1 MAWLL
6 SEADVERVLTM
17 EMALEAV
24 EEAFREQA
32 EGRAINEPRRRLRLP
47 QGMLHIMSA
56 AVLSRGVLGF
66 KAYTSFRG
74 GVRFLV
80 CLYEAETGALLAL
93 IEANR
98 LGQMR
103 TGAASGVATKY
114 MARPDAQ
121 TLGIFGTGWQARSQ
135 LEAICRVRPIR
146 RILAY
151 SRTLERKQAF
161 CREMAAQLG
170 LEVIAA
176 DRPEEVV
183 AQADVLVTATT
194 AREPVFDGHW
204 LPEGVH
210 INAIGGNSL
219 LRREFDEEVI
229 RRARTIVVD
238 SKDQARIE
246 CGEFLYAL
254 ERGRLTWE
262 VVHELKDVV
271 AGRILPRRHPA
282 DITLFKSLGIALED
296 VAVAVRV
303 LERAQEEGL
312 GQRVRLLDSEIS

>member
-151 SRTLERKQAF
+151 SRTPERRQAF

-183 AQADVLVTATT
+183 TQADVLVTATT

-219 LRREFDEEVI
+219 LRREFDDEVI

-238 SKDQARIE
+238 SRDQARIE
-246 CGEFLYAL
+246 CGEFLHAL

-271 AGRILPRRHPA
+271 AGRILARRHPV